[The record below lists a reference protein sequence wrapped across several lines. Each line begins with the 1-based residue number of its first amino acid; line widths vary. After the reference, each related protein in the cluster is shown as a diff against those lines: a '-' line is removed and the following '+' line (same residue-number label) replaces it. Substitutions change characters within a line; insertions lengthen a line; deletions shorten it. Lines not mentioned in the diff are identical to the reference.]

1 MKVYRSSVSIPQTGT
16 APSAPTTTPS
26 ATVGHPD
33 WLMAVAVAALTLF
46 GLIMIYSTT
55 YPWVDDDP
63 TRFLERQGMYAIAG
77 VALML
82 VMMRVRYQFWR
93 RWSVPLMLGT
103 LALLFFVLIVG
114 KAGFG
119 ATRWFLNGSIQPSEI
134 AKLTVIIYVADWL
147 ASKGQQIRKISLG
160 LLPFSIFI
168 GLVTGLILLQPN
180 FSTAC
185 LIAATAFVLFFI
197 AGADILQMIIAG
209 LVGSLAAVLLI
220 LQAPYR
226 LRRVTIF
233 MDPLADPEGLGY
245 HVTRALATLN
255 AGGVFGVGLGNTPH
269 KFLNLLPAPHTDS
282 IFALIGEEFGYV
294 GALLVVSLY
303 KIGRAHV

>member
-1 MKVYRSSVSIPQTGT
+1 MKVYRSSVSIPQTGM

-33 WLMAVAVAALTLF
+33 WLLAVAVAALTLF

-63 TRFLERQGMYAIAG
+63 TRFLERQGMYAVAG
-77 VALML
+77 VVLML

-93 RWSVPLMLGT
+93 RWSVPLMLST

-185 LIAATAFVLFFI
+185 LIAATAFILFFI

-233 MDPLADPEGLGY
+233 MDPLADP
-245 HVTRALATLN
+245 
-255 AGGVFGVGLGNTPH
+255 
-269 KFLNLLPAPHTDS
+269 
-282 IFALIGEEFGYV
+282 
-294 GALLVVSLY
+294 
-303 KIGRAHV
+303 